1 MTPLSREERRFPYF
15 ELNSQL
21 KNDELDIKI
30 YELVTAVRSIESWPM
45 FRCQILYCHCENKNY
60 CRSKCW
66 KYARLKIDEYNM
78 KLPGKKGRDEATCVK
93 DCTALLLKEGPLSVE
108 VCQNLCAIDYS
119 YPDREKWEQQI
130 AIDLP
135 TSNNPYYQ
143 TNLLLFLIAC
153 LSFIEA
159 LPVEILSEL
168 IERNELFTAENP
180 IQSWAMFRNK
190 CFMYARLKIED
201 YLEVFEGENENIYF
215 DDTSSGANDSST

>member
-1 MTPLSREERRFPYF
+1 MKRRFPYF

-119 YPDREKWEQQI
+119 YPDRENFAGGVVHCRKP
-130 AIDLP
+130 DPKLGHVP
-135 TSNNPYYQ
+135 
-143 TNLLLFLIAC
+143 
-153 LSFIEA
+153 
-159 LPVEILSEL
+159 
-168 IERNELFTAENP
+168 
-180 IQSWAMFRNK
+180 
-190 CFMYARLKIED
+190 
-201 YLEVFEGENENIYF
+201 LEVFEGENENIYF